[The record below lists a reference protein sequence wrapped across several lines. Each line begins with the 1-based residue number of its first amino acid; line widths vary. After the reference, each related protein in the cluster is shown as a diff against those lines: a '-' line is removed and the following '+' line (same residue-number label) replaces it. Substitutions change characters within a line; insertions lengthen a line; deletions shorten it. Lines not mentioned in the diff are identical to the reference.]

1 MSEKD
6 LYVPIKDYFSDVLA
20 FNFNIDINCYVTDQV
35 IPQEILNVSKSV
47 QEVENQYN
55 YKPDLMFYIPS
66 SNEIGII
73 EVKDDPLNLN
83 DIYQAKRYSEII
95 EADYSFL
102 ISDNN
107 FLNDDDQLIKNTE
120 MSHIFN
126 YYTKHGEDFKKRFIN
141 VGIIEEIIESII
153 SEIRFIN
160 SLNFGEKIG

>member
-47 QEVENQYN
+47 QEVENQYS

-66 SNEIGII
+66 SKEIGII

-126 YYTKHGEDFKKRFIN
+126 YYTKYGEDFKKRFIN

-160 SLNFGEKIG
+160 SLNFGEKIE